1 MPVQKDIE
9 AQLGEIPN
17 WTNIPF
23 KRTVLQALQQVIDEE
38 ERIEDLL
45 EGFFR
50 GGRIP
55 ASGSGAP
62 GVLCITSQRLMFLM
76 NGSRGV
82 GEILDYESLLSV
94 EIRRTDASLRF
105 TFTDPNGSSVL
116 TSTKRADQAESF
128 IEYLKGH
135 LDPDIVTEQDQR
147 TQSPRGENGN
157 GSWTREDQISNLN
170 FLHREAQ
177 KMIVTVKEYKQFN
190 NEPTFLQQLIEDLGF
205 VAARSL
211 SCKDEFPEESKLF
224 IVMVFMYLRQRLVKD
239 RELIM
244 DVFRYETLPLHHR
257 REILAYWDLFYN
269 EILKASKNNRQQ
281 SLKALHYLKSFD
293 DREDT
298 SHFDKMAAAF
308 YNFAQCVV
316 KADGSVTERE
326 SETLK
331 EIRRL
336 IYGEDARAQAQGE
349 EQSERATMKVAR
361 QQAQE
366 EETLEEVMEHIDNL
380 IGMPKVKKQIR
391 TFVNLM
397 KVHQERE
404 RRGLPVT
411 PFSKHAVFYGPP
423 GTGKTTIAR
432 YLGRV
437 YRCMGL
443 LESGHMVETDRAGI
457 VAGYVGQTA
466 SKVDEVVNEALD
478 GVLFIDEAYA
488 LSPKD
493 GGGQDFGQ
501 EAIDTLLKRM
511 EDYRDRLVVIVA
523 GYPDEMEH
531 FIKSNP
537 GLQSRFSRYFY
548 FDHYA
553 PEDLLKI
560 FNIFAENAS
569 FSLTSYARKELLR
582 LITYFWRNRGR
593 SFGNG
598 RFIRNVFEM
607 VLEKQANR
615 IAKLSP
621 LTDEMLCSITK
632 HDIPRKEEFEH

>member
-1 MPVQKDIE
+1 
-9 AQLGEIPN
+9 
-17 WTNIPF
+17 
-23 KRTVLQALQQVIDEE
+23 
-38 ERIEDLL
+38 
-45 EGFFR
+45 
-50 GGRIP
+50 
-55 ASGSGAP
+55 
-62 GVLCITSQRLMFLM
+62 
-76 NGSRGV
+76 
-82 GEILDYESLLSV
+82 
-94 EIRRTDASLRF
+94 
-105 TFTDPNGSSVL
+105 
-116 TSTKRADQAESF
+116 
-128 IEYLKGH
+128 
-135 LDPDIVTEQDQR
+135 
-147 TQSPRGENGN
+147 
-157 GSWTREDQISNLN
+157 
-170 FLHREAQ
+170 
-177 KMIVTVKEYKQFN
+177 
-190 NEPTFLQQLIEDLGF
+190 
-205 VAARSL
+205 
-211 SCKDEFPEESKLF
+211 
-224 IVMVFMYLRQRLVKD
+224 
-239 RELIM
+239 
-244 DVFRYETLPLHHR
+244 
-257 REILAYWDLFYN
+257 
-269 EILKASKNNRQQ
+269 
-281 SLKALHYLKSFD
+281 
-293 DREDT
+293 
-298 SHFDKMAAAF
+298 
-308 YNFAQCVV
+308 
-316 KADGSVTERE
+316 
-326 SETLK
+326 
-331 EIRRL
+331 
-336 IYGEDARAQAQGE
+336 
-349 EQSERATMKVAR
+349 
-361 QQAQE
+361 
-366 EETLEEVMEHIDNL
+366 MEHIDNL

-466 SKVDEVVNEALD
+466 SKVEEVVNEALD

-632 HDIPRKEEFEH
+632 HDIPRKEEFDH